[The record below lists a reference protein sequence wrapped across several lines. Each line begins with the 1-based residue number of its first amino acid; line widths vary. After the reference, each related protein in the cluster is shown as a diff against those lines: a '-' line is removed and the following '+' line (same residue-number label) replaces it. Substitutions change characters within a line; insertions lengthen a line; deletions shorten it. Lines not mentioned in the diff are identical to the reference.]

1 MIISQISKDNYQ
13 IKLPSKIINIYDHT
27 EIQNITK
34 RVIKRINKHNKLYG
48 LAILEIYQDINYG
61 TIIEIK
67 NIKKIFSS
75 KDELEIKI
83 TIHTDT
89 PFLYK
94 IDYFD
99 ITQNNKNNIYYYQN
113 NFYLELNK
121 PINKRKYLDILEK
134 SEILYNDTYKVINE
148 EVIYMKVPSVAIV
161 GRPNV
166 GKSTIF
172 NKLIGKKVSIIE
184 DTPGVTRDRI
194 YGTVTHNNYKFH
206 LIDTGGIDVSEEDFN
221 DEIIIQ
227 ANIAIEEAEIILFVV
242 DGLEELNQNDYV
254 IRDILMKSGKRV
266 IVVVNKLDNVKRE
279 ENIYNYYELGFE
291 EVLPVSGEHSLGLSD
306 LLDSIT
312 KDFNEII
319 EEEEPDDRIKFCLI
333 GRPNVG
339 KSSLVNALLN
349 EEKVIVSPIAGTT
362 RDAIDT
368 EFTYNKKKYVAIDT
382 AGIRKSGKIFERIEK
397 YSVLRSMKAIER
409 SDVCL
414 LVINAEEGIIEHDK
428 HIASYALEEG
438 KPIVI
443 VVNKWDTVNDKND
456 IAAFTKLVRAEF
468 KFLSYAK
475 VTFVSALTK
484 KRIFTIMPEI
494 DKAYENSH
502 REIKTSVLNE
512 VIRDAVMMKAPP
524 SYKGKRLKISFAQ
537 QTGTVP
543 PKFTLFVNS
552 NKLIHFSYE
561 RYLENK
567 LRENFDFEGTPIKL
581 EYKNKND

>member
-1 MIISQISKDNYQ
+1 M
-13 IKLPSKIINIYDHT
+13 KIPT
-27 EIQNITK
+27 
-34 RVIKRINKHNKLYG
+34 
-48 LAILEIYQDINYG
+48 
-61 TIIEIK
+61 
-67 NIKKIFSS
+67 
-75 KDELEIKI
+75 
-83 TIHTDT
+83 
-89 PFLYK
+89 
-94 IDYFD
+94 
-99 ITQNNKNNIYYYQN
+99 
-113 NFYLELNK
+113 
-121 PINKRKYLDILEK
+121 
-134 SEILYNDTYKVINE
+134 
-148 EVIYMKVPSVAIV
+148 VAIV

-172 NKLIGKKVSIIE
+172 NKLIGKKVAIIE

-194 YGTVTHNNYKFH
+194 YGAVNYKNYKFH

-221 DEIIIQ
+221 NEIIIQ
-227 ANIAIEEAEIILFVV
+227 ANIAIEEAEIIIFVV
-242 DGLEELNQNDYV
+242 NGLEELNQNDFV
-254 IRDILMKSGKRV
+254 IRDILMKSGKKV
-266 IVVVNKLDNVKRE
+266 LVAVNKLDNPKRE

-291 EVLPVSGEHSLGLSD
+291 DVLPVSGEHSLGLSD
-306 LLDSIT
+306 LLDKVT
-312 KDFNEII
+312 ENMNESTI
-319 EEEEPDDRIKFCLI
+319 ENIPDDRIKFCLI

-349 EEKVIVSPIAGTT
+349 EEKVITSPIAGTT

-414 LVINAEEGIIEHDK
+414 LIISAEDGIIEHDK

-456 IAAFTKLVRAEF
+456 ISTFTKLVRAEF
-468 KFLSYAK
+468 KFLSFAPI
-475 VTFVSALTK
+475 TFTSALTK

-494 DKAYENSH
+494 DKVYENSK
-502 REIKTSVLNE
+502 RKIKTSILNE
-512 VIRDAVMMKAPP
+512 VIRDAVLLKAPP
-524 SYKGKRLKISFAQ
+524 SYKGKRLKIAFIE
-537 QTGTVP
+537 QTGITP

-567 LRENFDFEGTPIKL
+567 LRENFDFEGTPIVL